1 MKEFLRERRRALYDL
16 HKKGASGRHVV
27 RELTELTDEVL
38 TALYR
43 SAVIHF
49 EASTAEYIQEGVSL
63 AAVGGYGRRELNPF
77 SDMDILFLYDPSRKK
92 AAEEISKEML
102 YFLWD
107 LDFTVGY
114 SLRTIDDALRIGYGD
129 LTARTAMM
137 ESRLL
142 AGSEYLFQ
150 EFQRVYYHKIIEK
163 DRSRYVSELLSQ
175 IEKERRKFG
184 STVYILEPN
193 IKRSEG
199 GLRDI
204 HYLQWVAFTCYGTYS
219 LVELQKQGRLSSY
232 DYNALTE
239 AQNFLWIL
247 RNEMHFHA
255 GKGSD
260 VLTFR
265 EQKRLADFLQFENQP
280 HLLAV
285 EQFMQQYYRHSTA
298 ISRISARFIRKALP
312 ASFFRKLADRVMFKN
327 ISPCFRETRHDVIV
341 PEKKRGE
348 FLASGENIL
357 SLFRLSQKAKK
368 PVSDDTLEMLRRGTE
383 FRDASFFQSPR
394 CKKLFM
400 EILSEPG
407 RIASTLR
414 QMHQTGILGIFIPDF
429 HYVNRLMQYNV
440 YHKYTVDEHLI
451 RTVEEAESLA
461 GETGVI
467 AQVYKMIQRKDLLH
481 LALLLHDIGK
491 GRPGDHT
498 DWGVE
503 IGKKVNSWLGLS
515 AEESDTVLFL
525 IRNHLMMSNIALRRD
540 LGDEKVLIEFARHLG
555 QAETLKLLFL
565 LTYADIKGV
574 GPEALTDWK
583 RGLLQELY
591 QKTIEFLQGVRTES
605 SAQERIDYVH
615 KTIEKDLLTVYSP
628 EEVSGIFKSLP
639 RRVLFSLEPARLL
652 TFLLRIKALES
663 DSVLV
668 DVLRFREKKTA
679 EVTVYTL
686 DSLTPGIFSKISGVL
701 AANGIQIIG
710 AQVHTT
716 LKGIVVDSFQV
727 NDPDTEDVHFEER
740 WSGIKKDIRA
750 VLKGEVSV
758 GRLFEKTERSAVLA
772 PVLQPVPVI
781 VEFDNNASLECTVV
795 DIFASDR
802 QGLLYVIAGEIFNLG
817 LSVYTARIATRL
829 DQIVDVFYVKDRD
842 GGKIT
847 DPVRLQ
853 EIRERLLTAIESYC
867 NPS

>member
-16 HKKGASGRHVV
+16 HQKGASGRHVV

-63 AAVGGYGRRELNPF
+63 VAVGGYGRRELNPF
-77 SDMDILFLYDPSRKK
+77 SDMDILFLYHPSRKK

-150 EFQRVYYHKIIEK
+150 EFQRVYYNKMIEK
-163 DRSRYVSELLSQ
+163 DRSRYVSDLLSQ

-232 DYNALTE
+232 DYNALAE

-255 GKGSD
+255 GKSSD
-260 VLTFR
+260 VLTFQ
-265 EQKRLADFLQFENQP
+265 EQKRLADFLRFENQP

-298 ISRISARFIRKALP
+298 ISQISARFIRRALP
-312 ASFFRKLADRVMFKN
+312 ASFFRKLADRVMFRN
-327 ISPCFRETRHDVIV
+327 IPPCFRENRREVIV

-357 SLFRLSQKAKK
+357 ALFQLSQKVKK

-414 QMHQTGILGIFIPDF
+414 QMHQAGILGTFIPEF
-429 HYVNRLMQYNV
+429 HHVNRLMQYNV

-451 RTVEEAESLA
+451 RTIEEAESLA

-503 IGKKVNSWLGLS
+503 IGKKVNAWLGLS
-515 AEESDTVLFL
+515 SEESDTV
-525 IRNHLMMSNIALRRD
+525 
-540 LGDEKVLIEFARHLG
+540 
-555 QAETLKLLFL
+555 
-565 LTYADIKGV
+565 
-574 GPEALTDWK
+574 
-583 RGLLQELY
+583 
-591 QKTIEFLQGVRTES
+591 
-605 SAQERIDYVH
+605 
-615 KTIEKDLLTVYSP
+615 
-628 EEVSGIFKSLP
+628 
-639 RRVLFSLEPARLL
+639 
-652 TFLLRIKALES
+652 
-663 DSVLV
+663 
-668 DVLRFREKKTA
+668 
-679 EVTVYTL
+679 
-686 DSLTPGIFSKISGVL
+686 
-701 AANGIQIIG
+701 
-710 AQVHTT
+710 
-716 LKGIVVDSFQV
+716 
-727 NDPDTEDVHFEER
+727 
-740 WSGIKKDIRA
+740 
-750 VLKGEVSV
+750 
-758 GRLFEKTERSAVLA
+758 
-772 PVLQPVPVI
+772 
-781 VEFDNNASLECTVV
+781 
-795 DIFASDR
+795 
-802 QGLLYVIAGEIFNLG
+802 
-817 LSVYTARIATRL
+817 
-829 DQIVDVFYVKDRD
+829 
-842 GGKIT
+842 
-847 DPVRLQ
+847 
-853 EIRERLLTAIESYC
+853 
-867 NPS
+867 